1 MWWMALRLTVRR
13 DAFLDHVRSVAREVP
28 HLVPVVKG
36 NGYGLGRDRLAELVG
51 DLLPDVDTIA
61 VGTIHEAADVPARFV
76 AHVMNPVTDADFA
89 SLTAVPENAVL
100 TVGSRRDVD
109 VLARRGWKGRVVVK
123 LASSMRRFGVDRD
136 EFSALVHDIARI
148 GGTVHACSIHPPT
161 AGDDSTRLA
170 EIRAWLPLLPECVT
184 LSVSHLSPASL
195 AQLRNDSD
203 RRTVEARLGTALW
216 HGTKGHFALY
226 ADVIRTEAC
235 RAGETAGYRATR
247 VPGDGT
253 LVVIGAGSAH
263 GVMPLP
269 NGDSPFHFSRKR
281 LQLVESPYMHSSI
294 AFVATSE
301 PCPADGDFVDVQRPL
316 TMVMPDVTEW
326 V

>member
-1 MWWMALRLTVRR
+1 MALRLTVRR
-13 DAFLDHVRSVAREVP
+13 DAFFDHVRSVARDVP

-36 NGYGLGRDRLAELVG
+36 NGYGLGRGRLAELIG

-61 VGTIHEAADVPARFV
+61 VGTIHEAADVPARYV
-76 AHVMNPVTDADFA
+76 AHVMNPVGDVDFA
-89 SLTAVPENAVL
+89 SLAAVPDNAVL
-100 TVGSRRDVD
+100 TVGSQRDVD
-109 VLARRGWKGRVVVK
+109 VLARHGWEGRIVVK

-136 EFSALVHDIARI
+136 GFGALVHDVARV
-148 GGTVHACSIHPPT
+148 GGTIHACSIHPPT
-161 AGDDSTRLA
+161 TGDDSSRLA

-216 HGTKGHFALY
+216 HGTKGHFALH
-226 ADVIRTEAC
+226 ADVIRTEPC
-235 RAGETAGYRATR
+235 RTGETAGYRATP

-253 LVVIGAGSAH
+253 LVVVGAGSAH

-269 NGDSPFHFSRKR
+269 NGDSPFHFSKR
-281 LQLVESPYMHSSI
+281 RIALVESPYMHSSI
-294 AFVATSE
+294 AFVPTGE
-301 PCPADGDFVDVQRPL
+301 PCPNEGDFVDVQRPL
-316 TMVMPDVTEW
+316 TMVHPDITDW

>member
-1 MWWMALRLTVRR
+1 MALRLTVRR
-13 DAFLDHVRSVAREVP
+13 DAFFDHVRSVARDIP

-36 NGYGLGRDRLAELVG
+36 NGYGLGRGRLAELIG

-61 VGTIHEAADVPARFV
+61 VGTIHEANDVPTRYV
-76 AHVMNPVTDADFA
+76 AHVMNPVSDADFA
-89 SLTAVPENAVL
+89 SLAAVPDNAVL
-100 TVGSRRDVD
+100 TVGSQRDVD
-109 VLARRGWKGRVVVK
+109 VLARSGWKGRVVVK
-123 LASSMRRFGVDRD
+123 LASSMRRFGVHRD
-136 EFSALVHDIARI
+136 GFGALVHDVARV
-148 GGTVHACSIHPPT
+148 GGTIHACSIHPPT
-161 AGDDSTRLA
+161 TGDDPSRLA
-170 EIRAWLPLLPECVT
+170 EIRAWLPLLPGCVT

-216 HGTKGHFALY
+216 HGTKGHFALH
-226 ADVIRTEAC
+226 ADVIRTEPC
-235 RAGETAGYRATR
+235 RTGETAGYRATA

-269 NGDSPFHFSRKR
+269 NGDSPFHFSKQRIA
-281 LQLVESPYMHSSI
+281 LVESPYMHSSI
-294 AFVATSE
+294 AFVPMGE
-301 PCPADGDFVDVQRPL
+301 PCPAEGDFVDVQRPL
-316 TMVMPDVTEW
+316 TMVHPDVTEW